1 MENLLFFGGIILLL
15 YIRKKYIDSNK
26 AKKEEARLIE
36 QNKIR
41 WEREKQRKK
50 EKKLKDLFE
59 YSKGPI
65 MVDCN
70 WCGKSYDKRWKDP
83 NYCCQ
88 KCKSE
93 AKIYGN

>member
-1 MENLLFFGGIILLL
+1 MESLLFFGGIILLL

-26 AKKEEARLIE
+26 AKKEKVRLIE
-36 QNKIR
+36 QNKR